1 MEFGIEE
8 VRVIDESVNRYP
20 GTEEIN
26 IFHDR
31 DLFAYCGAKL
41 ASGKITFEQVGEKYP
56 LSEIVRIEMPQPRLE
71 NGQIF
76 GFISSVNENF
86 GINVSDIPV
95 TFMQKVGI
103 KLGDKIHLQILYHG
117 KCYFNEDILYH
128 KSFGYVKPGEPIA
141 YNAEGMMLGFALNL
155 NNFMHKYKTSFGPDW
170 EIKVLPC
177 S

>member
-26 IFHDR
+26 IFHGR

-41 ASGKITFEQVGEKYP
+41 ASGKIKFEQVGEKYP

-86 GINVSDIPV
+86 GINVSNIPV

-103 KLGDKIHLQILYHG
+103 KLVHRPFNKYHIKQMQIQSLQYHPFCISSG
-117 KCYFNEDILYH
+117 KQL
-128 KSFGYVKPGEPIA
+128 V
-141 YNAEGMMLGFALNL
+141 
-155 NNFMHKYKTSFGPDW
+155 
-170 EIKVLPC
+170 PC
-177 S
+177 